1 MGQFRDR
8 LIAQHDAA
16 FDNWVRKREQELGR
30 EMSAK
35 EREAARTFMANP
47 ERFNVSVARP
57 WMLRVIGMLEDVSRY
72 FNIMN

>member
-1 MGQFRDR
+1 
-8 LIAQHDAA
+8 
-16 FDNWVRKREQELGR
+16 
-30 EMSAK
+30 MSAK

-57 WMLRVIGMLEDVSRY
+57 WTLRVIGMLEDVSRY